1 MSQSNQHTSEE
12 LFAQVTGFV
21 QGVGFRQFVV
31 HKALNLGLRGFVRN
45 ASDGSVEV
53 VAQGARPALERLLV
67 LLRQGPSASEVEEVS
82 ISWREP
88 TELFPGFYIRW

>member
-12 LFAQVTGFV
+12 LFARVTGFV

-53 VAQGARPALERLLV
+53 VAQGARPALEGLLV

-82 ISWREP
+82 TSWREP